1 MGICLLPDA
10 VFRYGQQAE
19 IPERRMLWSAR
30 NRKIFY
36 IIDNSI
42 GISKYRRL

>member
-1 MGICLLPDA
+1 MM
-10 VFRYGQQAE
+10 E
-19 IPERRMLWSAR
+19 ERKEKWKTEG